1 MEHIIARQHGGETI
15 LSNCAWSC
23 PRCNLFKGP
32 NLAGIHEPTKKM
44 VKLFHPRRMT
54 WHRHFRWE
62 GPLVVGR
69 TSIGRATIEVLQ
81 MNEGDRVELRQSL
94 LDEGI
99 QLNDAED

>member
-1 MEHIIARQHGGETI
+1 
-15 LSNCAWSC
+15 
-23 PRCNLFKGP
+23 
-32 NLAGIHEPTKKM
+32 
-44 VKLFHPRRMT
+44 MT